1 MAGNAAGP
9 EGQLFRIGV
18 LGIAAHLAGA
28 VLHPIGVPPLFGML
42 VMGIVL
48 RNTRSVE
55 LTGPYEILAADIRY
69 RNLQTSRGTGPFGI
83 DL

>member
-28 VLHPIGVPPLFGML
+28 ILQPLGVPPLVGML

-55 LTGPYEILAADIRY
+55 LTGPYKILAADVRY
-69 RNLQTSRGTGPFGI
+69 RTLSASRGTGPFGT
-83 DL
+83 DF